1 MYMAIRIMER
11 EVGTLSNVLRDEM
24 VKTSSSE
31 ALQQNRQ
38 FLASLT
44 VPQVYHTHTHTHTHT
59 RAVGDGTAGAALA
72 APVFLLL
79 STSVH
84 VRIISLA
91 VALKYVVSKDSYRV
105 ALSICS
111 SESEEYVVSGI
122 VRQLACNGGIT
133 LEQPPTKIAFSAR

>member
-44 VPQVYHTHTHTHTHT
+44 VPQVHHTHT
-59 RAVGDGTAGAALA
+59 RTRTHTHQGRRRWGGWGRSGCPSFFAV
-72 APVFLLL
+72 
-79 STSVH
+79 
-84 VRIISLA
+84 VR
-91 VALKYVVSKDSYRV
+91 
-105 ALSICS
+105 
-111 SESEEYVVSGI
+111 
-122 VRQLACNGGIT
+122 
-133 LEQPPTKIAFSAR
+133 